1 MTHSL
6 IPVRNATR
14 RCLLGLFVL
23 ALAGLPLGAFAAER
37 PPNVLFLFT
46 DDQRQDTI
54 HAWGNADIRTPH
66 MDRLVKNGVSFRN
79 AYIMGAS
86 SPAVCS
92 PSRACLF
99 SGRTLWNI
107 DCQGLWGFEI
117 PDKFR
122 TLPEVFRESG
132 YETFATGKNE
142 PGKRGHFGRAFSSAE
157 AVLFSGMTKSQY
169 NLPLYQFE
177 ADGNY
182 ADKKMTMHRGKHSA
196 EVYADAC
203 IGFLNRQESAAKP
216 FFAYVAFQTPH
227 DPLNVPDEFLA
238 QYEPDKMKLWPPFHP
253 EHPFDNGMLNIRDEK
268 LEKFPRTEQAIRKRL
283 AAYYGEVTHTDAQ
296 IGRILKALDDAGLT
310 ENTIVVFAS
319 DNGLALGSHGLL
331 GKQNVYEHSVKVPL
345 IISGPGIPRGQDR
358 RQLCY
363 IYDIYPTLCEM
374 AGLKTPET
382 VQFRSLN
389 PVIRDAKHSY
399 RENLYFAFMSWQRAV
414 RDERYKLI
422 EYCVEDRR
430 HTQLFDLKDDPQ
442 ETRNLA
448 EGPAHKDQLRSLRE
462 LLKAE
467 RIRLNDGNAPY
478 EFSDQQG
485 KYFWS
490 RYEGGDSRKPE

>member
-1 MTHSL
+1 MDSRL
-6 IPVRNATR
+6 SF
-14 RCLLGLFVL
+14 LLLLFCIL
-23 ALAGLPLGAFAAER
+23 TLSGTAAQADSKR
-37 PPNVLFLFT
+37 QPNVLFLFT

-54 HAWGNADIRTPH
+54 HAWGNADIRTPNL
-66 MDRLVKNGVSFRN
+66 DRLAANGVSFRN

-117 PDKFR
+117 PEKFK

-157 AVLFSGMTKSQY
+157 AVLFAGNTKNQY
-169 NLPLYQFE
+169 NQPLYQFE
-177 ADGNY
+177 PDGNY
-182 ADKKMTMHRGKHSA
+182 ADKKMTMQRGKHSA

-203 IGFLNRQESAAKP
+203 IRFLDRQKTAGKP

-227 DPLNVPDEFLA
+227 DPLNVPEEFLA
-238 QYEPDKMKLWPPFHP
+238 QYEPGKMKLWPPFLP
-253 EHPFDNGMLNIRDEK
+253 EHPFDNGMLGIRDEK
-268 LEKFPRTEQAIRKRL
+268 LEKFPRTEEAIRKRL
-283 AAYYGEVTHTDAQ
+283 AAYYGAVTHTDAQ

-331 GKQNVYEHSVKVPL
+331 GKQSVYEHSVKVPL
-345 IISGPGIPRGQDR
+345 ILSGPGIPRGEDR
-358 RQLCY
+358 KQLCY

-399 RENLYFAFMSWQRAV
+399 REHLYFAFMNWQRAV
-414 RDERYKLI
+414 RNERYKLI
-422 EYCVEDRR
+422 EYCVEENR
-430 HTQLFDLKDDPQ
+430 HTQLFDLENDPH
-442 ETRNLA
+442 ELTNLV
-448 EGPAHKDQLRSLRE
+448 GDSKHQDQLQALRA
-462 LLKAE
+462 LLLEE
-467 RIRLNDGNAPY
+467 RVRLNDGNTPY
-478 EFSDQQG
+478 EFADQQG

-490 RYEGGDSRKPE
+490 RYDAGASNNPQ